1 MLELKYDNKIHLDKW
16 DIDVIPYLSMK
27 NMESIIN
34 HLISCENGLQ
44 REMALIADILVACT
58 DIYSDKKA
66 DYTYE
71 EILYSGLWDDIM
83 EACPYLRANV
93 DKIKSEVDDVLSVKW
108 SLIKLIDSL
117 TEKVQS
123 IDYEKLNIDEIVEAI
138 KLIISKAGE

>member
-123 IDYEKLNIDEIVEAI
+123 IDYEKLNIDEIVEAT

>member
-108 SLIKLIDSL
+108 SLIRLIDSL

-123 IDYEKLNIDEIVEAI
+123 IDYEKLNIDEIVEAT

>member
-108 SLIKLIDSL
+108 SLIRLIDSL
-117 TEKVQS
+117 TEKIQS
-123 IDYEKLNIDEIVEAI
+123 IDYEKLNIDEIVEAT

>member
-1 MLELKYDNKIHLDKW
+1 MLELKYNNKVHLDKW

-123 IDYEKLNIDEIVEAI
+123 IDYEKFNIDEIVEAT

>member
-44 REMALIADILVACT
+44 REMALIADVLVACT

-123 IDYEKLNIDEIVEAI
+123 IDYEKLNIDEIVEAT

>member
-58 DIYSDKKA
+58 DIYSDKKV

-117 TEKVQS
+117 TKKVQS
-123 IDYEKLNIDEIVEAI
+123 IDYEKLNIDEIVEAT

>member
-1 MLELKYDNKIHLDKW
+1 MLELKYNNKVHLDKW

-123 IDYEKLNIDEIVEAI
+123 IDYEKLNIDEIVEAT